1 MLKTIACHREGW
13 ETGLFCARAGDHP
26 RHQSKRRLEP
36 KQSRCLLWHLPQFT
50 REPQAPCSNIQPS
63 QCHWSALLY
72 LHINKVL
79 FSHFLTL
86 SHLFLCARILS
97 EASQYIL
104 CIFVQHWIMILRVEW
119 LMIWMKNSRKFHAKC
134 LVFWIAVSQYIISF
148 YELKQI
154 HFRIQIEGLFSTQ
167 KVNKKLM

>member
-1 MLKTIACHREGW
+1 MRDRSILCQG
-13 ETGLFCARAGDHP
+13 
-26 RHQSKRRLEP
+26 RRPPPTP
-36 KQSRCLLWHLPQFT
+36 KQAET
-50 REPQAPCSNIQPS
+50 RAQAEQVSLVTSASVHWGTTSTRSNIQPW